1 MQRAALV
8 LPALFSAVATTTE
21 ARVRAD
27 VWRAGGWAK
36 GINGVE
42 GAADDGE
49 ALTQSTGFA
58 ALDAELPGGGW
69 PRAGLVEMLLVN
81 EAEQD
86 CFGHGELRLLA
97 PAWGQAAMARQVWVA
112 PPAWP
117 YGPALA
123 GLGWELSQLVVVA
136 AGDDGPLAASTGP
149 SFDKALLSNVEGLR
163 TIGNTSSGRAGRDRA
178 ALQDQAWAA
187 EQALRSRA
195 CSLVLWWCGAATA
208 PTVLRR
214 LHLAALDHG
223 CPLFVLRPN
232 AARQQSSPAPLRLCV
247 QAVRG
252 GVAVEV
258 FKRRGPPMAAPR
270 VLHWEGRNPPTST
283 SEKQDAVVRPAFAAA
298 AA

>member
-8 LPALFSAVATTTE
+8 LPALFPAVSTTQ
-21 ARVRAD
+21 ARAWAG
-27 VWRAGGWAK
+27 VWRAGERVNGPNEA
-36 GINGVE
+36 NGVS

-49 ALTQSTGFA
+49 ALTRATGFA

-69 PRAGLVEMLLVN
+69 PRAGLVELLLLN
-81 EAEQD
+81 EAEGGGGFG
-86 CFGHGELRLLA
+86 FGHGELRLLA
-97 PAWGQAAMARQVWVA
+97 PAWAQAAMARQVWVA

-123 GLGWELSQLVVVA
+123 ALGWGLSQLVVVRA
-136 AGDDGPLAASTGP
+136 DDCQAPNVDAGSRQV
-149 SFDKALLSNVEGLR
+149 SQKN
-163 TIGNTSSGRAGRDRA
+163 
-178 ALQDQAWAA
+178 LQDQAWAT

-208 PTVLRR
+208 PAVLRR

-223 CPLFVLRPN
+223 CPLLALRPG

-258 FKRRGPPMAAPR
+258 FKRRGPPMAQPLLLRWDRADPGPLDKHD
-270 VLHWEGRNPPTST
+270 V
-283 SEKQDAVVRPAFAAA
+283 VVRPAFAAA

>member
-8 LPALFSAVATTTE
+8 LPALFSVSAVATTQ

-27 VWRAGGWAK
+27 VWWAGERLK
-36 GINGVE
+36 QVNGVE

-49 ALTQSTGFA
+49 ALTRSTGFA

-69 PRAGLVEMLLVN
+69 PRAGLVDLLLAN
-81 EAEQD
+81 EAEGD

-97 PAWGQAAMARQVWVA
+97 PAWAQAAMARQVWVA

-123 GLGWELSQLVVVA
+123 ALGWGLSQLVVIA
-136 AGDDGPLAASTGP
+136 AGDDGPHP
-149 SFDKALLSNVEGLR
+149 KNQQ
-163 TIGNTSSGRAGRDRA
+163 

-223 CPLFVLRPN
+223 CPLIALRPG
-232 AARQQSSPAPLRLCV
+232 AARAQSSPAPLRLSL
-247 QAVRG
+247 QAARG
-252 GVAVEV
+252 GVAVDV
-258 FKRRGPPMAAPR
+258 FKRRGPPMAAPLL
-270 VLHWEGRNPPTST
+270 LHWEGST
-283 SEKQDAVVRPAFAAA
+283 APSTLEKHDAVVRPVFAAVA
-298 AA
+298 A